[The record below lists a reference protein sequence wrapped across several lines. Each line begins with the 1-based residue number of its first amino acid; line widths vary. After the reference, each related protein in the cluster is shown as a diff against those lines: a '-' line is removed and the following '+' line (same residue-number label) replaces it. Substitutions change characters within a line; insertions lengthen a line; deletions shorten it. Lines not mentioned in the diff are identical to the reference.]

1 VPKWKEV
8 DDDEMKNKKKSKKE
22 NPIKGKSGEQQ
33 EGPHAAATAS
43 TEEKLEDDWVEV
55 EEKKREGEGHAAGG
69 ADEQPAQVEL
79 RADRSWKGTQAE
91 NSSQLEED
99 SVSYPSLFLQ
109 ALHLQCH
116 HLRSSR
122 LPTAG

>member
-33 EGPHAAATAS
+33 EGPHAAAAAAATD
-43 TEEKLEDDWVEV
+43 EKLEDDWVEV

-99 SVSYPSLFLQ
+99 SVSYLSLFLQ
-109 ALHLQCH
+109 ALHLQH
-116 HLRSSR
+116 HLHSSR
-122 LPTAG
+122 SPTAG